1 MAKQIEEHS
10 FNFKKAGPNF
20 KYDWDLWLDGN
31 IWELKRPDDFQGSS
45 QNFRAAAQSHSR
57 RRGFK
62 VRTNVVNDD
71 TVVIQAYDNNK

>member
-1 MAKQIEEHS
+1 MAKQLEEH
-10 FNFKKAGPNF
+10 NFTKAGSKL
-20 KYDWDLWLDGN
+20 KYDWDQWLDGN

-62 VRTNVVNDD
+62 VRTNVVDDD